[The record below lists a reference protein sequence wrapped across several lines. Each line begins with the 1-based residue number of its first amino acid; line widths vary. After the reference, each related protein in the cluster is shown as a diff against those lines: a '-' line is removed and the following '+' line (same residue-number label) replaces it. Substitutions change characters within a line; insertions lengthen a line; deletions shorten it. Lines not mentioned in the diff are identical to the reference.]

1 MPAAATSSVVVTA
14 PEGPDPARPAA
25 PTVRTVGP
33 GSIPVR
39 WLAAAALAGATVAAL
54 TLGVPHWPD
63 AARATL
69 GIFALAIV
77 AWTVLG
83 LDDTPVALCAL
94 LALAT
99 LGLVPADDLF
109 AGLGSSLV
117 WLMIGAFVLAAALT
131 HSGLAL
137 RCAQRAVAGAATVQ
151 ALLWRLTWVV
161 AATAFV
167 VPSTSGRAALLLP
180 LFLALARAL
189 ADERLTRALALLFA
203 TVILLSAGA
212 ALPAAGAHLVAVE
225 FLRGLG
231 APAPD
236 YLQWA
241 ALAAPVSAAACA
253 VATLLIG
260 HLFLDRAER
269 LRPVALPA
277 APTQP
282 MTPGQKAVAAV
293 VALTIVGWAGGSALG
308 IDPALVALAGALA
321 ATCRP
326 LTGLTLKSA
335 LKSVEWN
342 LVVFLA
348 ATMALGEALLHSGA
362 ARLLAEALLATVPLQ
377 GLGRTAVLA
386 LAGAVALASHLLIT
400 SRTARA
406 VVLLPT
412 VVLPLS
418 AFGVDPVALVMLVTL
433 ASGYCQTFMVSAKP
447 VAMFAATDL
456 PTYGHADLVRL
467 SAALALPVAA
477 LFVGTAWFVW
487 PLQGL
492 AH

>member
-1 MPAAATSSVVVTA
+1 MTLAAAASALLPA
-14 PEGPDPARPAA
+14 PAPATPALAGPTEPSERPGTN
-25 PTVRTVGP
+25 PL
-33 GSIPVR
+33 R
-39 WLAAAALAGATVAAL
+39 WLAASGLAAATAAALVF
-54 TLGVPHWPD
+54 GVPHWPE
-63 AARATL
+63 AARWTL

-94 LALAT
+94 LALAA
-99 LGLVPADDLF
+99 LGLVPVDDLF

-131 HSGLAL
+131 HSGLAQ

-180 LFLALARAL
+180 LFLVLARAL
-189 ADERLTRALALLFA
+189 DDARLTRALALLFA
-203 TVILLSAGA
+203 SIILLSAGA
-212 ALPAAGAHLVAVE
+212 ALPAAGAHLVAVD

-231 APAPD
+231 APVPD
-236 YLQWA
+236 YLRWA

-253 VATLLIG
+253 VATLLIAR
-260 HLFLDRAER
+260 LFLTRAER
-269 LRPVALPA
+269 ARPLALPA
-277 APTQP
+277 APASPT
-282 MTPGQKAVAAV
+282 TPAQKAVGAV
-293 VALTIVGWAGGSALG
+293 VVLTIAGWAVGGAVG

-326 LTGLTLKSA
+326 LTGVTLKAA

-348 ATMALGEALLHSGA
+348 ATMVLGQALLDSGA
-362 ARLLAEALLATVPLQ
+362 ARLLADALLAAPPLQ
-377 GLGRTAVLA
+377 GLGRAGAMA
-386 LAGAVALASHLLIT
+386 LACLAALASHLLIT

-412 VVLPLS
+412 LALPLS
-418 AFGVDPVALVMLVTL
+418 TYGVDPVALVMLVTL

-447 VAMFAATDL
+447 VAMFAAADV
-456 PTYGHADLVRL
+456 PTYGHADLARL

-477 LFVGTAWFVW
+477 LFLGTAWFVW

-492 AH
+492 PH